1 MGTAALPLGAPI
13 SLGRQ
18 SHQKINYNVSYHE
31 TEQSAPQKQEGGRKS
46 PRGRESGKASKEVMC
61 ELGFEG

>member
-18 SHQKINYNVSYHE
+18 SHQKIKYNVSYHE
-31 TEQSAPQKQEGGRKS
+31 TEQSAPQKQEDGRNFSSGEGIWEGFKGGD
-46 PRGRESGKASKEVMC
+46 V
-61 ELGFEG
+61 